1 MVATTLV
8 SMMVVDLMEGNKGKI
23 SNRACDEAVICASK
37 RWEKVEVLETSDGG
51 RRRLLARLLVVVV
64 QGEEN
69 GEEVEEYE
77 LSISDMEEM
86 DEDD

>member
-8 SMMVVDLMEGNKGKI
+8 SMMVVDLMEGSKGKI

-64 QGEEN
+64 R
-69 GEEVEEYE
+69 VC
-77 LSISDMEEM
+77 SIWDSWASSQVRSFSIL
-86 DEDD
+86 